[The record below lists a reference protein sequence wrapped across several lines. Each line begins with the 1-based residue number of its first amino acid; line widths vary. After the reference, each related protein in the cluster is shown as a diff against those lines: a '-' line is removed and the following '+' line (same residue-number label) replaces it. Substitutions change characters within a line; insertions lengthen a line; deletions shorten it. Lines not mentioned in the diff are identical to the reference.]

1 MPHHQNRPVDLVH
14 SRAITGSLS
23 TLVHICQ
30 WLWQAFSSSAS
41 LGAISIALVQVFYD
55 FGLEEV
61 VQQMFADPEFC
72 KHRATERDL
81 SDAGYY
87 GTQEAAR
94 INKQTDGK
102 LMKHS
107 NSAYEWAIDDG
118 QPFTF
123 AKWSTGLLVMR

>member
-1 MPHHQNRPVDLVH
+1 MALANRPQLK
-14 SRAITGSLS
+14 L
-23 TLVHICQ
+23 
-30 WLWQAFSSSAS
+30 
-41 LGAISIALVQVFYD
+41 SIALAQVFYD
-55 FGLEEV
+55 FGLEAV
-61 VQQMFADPEFC
+61 VKQMFADPEFC
-72 KHRATERDL
+72 KHRATERDT

-94 INKQTDGK
+94 INKQTGGK
-102 LMKHS
+102 LMDPS